1 MTRTQDTSDT
11 YSDEYSEEQRF
22 DKISD
27 IEALA
32 RLLDSKFTIPGMN
45 MKFGIDSLIGLI
57 PGIGDFLT
65 ALLGLY
71 IIGRAAVLGGSFLL
85 ILRMLFNLLIDAIL
99 GAFPLVGDVFDLA
112 FRSNSMNINMLIKHL
127 EKKGHKTDAKN
138 NA

>member
-11 YSDEYSEEQRF
+11 YSDENSEEQRF

>member
-1 MTRTQDTSDT
+1 MTRTQDTSDS
-11 YSDEYSEEQRF
+11 YSDENSEEQRF